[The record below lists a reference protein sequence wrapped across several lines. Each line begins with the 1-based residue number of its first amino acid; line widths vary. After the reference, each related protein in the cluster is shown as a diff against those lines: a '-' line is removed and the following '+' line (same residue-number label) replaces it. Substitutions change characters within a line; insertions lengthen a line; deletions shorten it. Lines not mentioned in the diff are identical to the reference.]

1 MCMNPIYEAD
11 YRNMIRR
18 LIEVRK
24 KSGLR
29 QIDAAKLIGKEQS
42 YISKVE
48 NCQKILNILELKQFL
63 DAYNIKSNVIY
74 DD

>member
-1 MCMNPIYEAD
+1 MNPIYEAD